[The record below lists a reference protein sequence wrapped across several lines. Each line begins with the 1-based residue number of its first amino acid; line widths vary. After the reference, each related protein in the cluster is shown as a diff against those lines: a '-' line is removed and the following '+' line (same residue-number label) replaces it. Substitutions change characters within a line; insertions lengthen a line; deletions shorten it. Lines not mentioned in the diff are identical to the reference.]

1 MKKII
6 MVMATIALFAA
17 CKKSDNSTPN
27 NGNNNNNTNTDYTN
41 TITIVDNGTSYK
53 ANGANDIGNTPHV
66 HASLDTSGVKYGKNA
81 EFYVNIEGD
90 AYPIKVEFFGEH
102 AGSAMLG
109 TYTKKYPGYS
119 MTEQFSGGQQYNIDS
134 VSIDITSWDNT
145 TTKGS
150 FILFLKNTSGTKTV
164 TGTMDCKTVQVI

>member
-1 MKKII
+1 MKKIAT
-6 MVMATIALFAA
+6 VMAGIALFCA
-17 CKKSDNSTPN
+17 CKKSDDSSP
-27 NGNNNNNTNTDYTN
+27 NNNNTNPDYAN

-66 HASLDTSGVKYGKNA
+66 HASLDTSGVKNGKKS